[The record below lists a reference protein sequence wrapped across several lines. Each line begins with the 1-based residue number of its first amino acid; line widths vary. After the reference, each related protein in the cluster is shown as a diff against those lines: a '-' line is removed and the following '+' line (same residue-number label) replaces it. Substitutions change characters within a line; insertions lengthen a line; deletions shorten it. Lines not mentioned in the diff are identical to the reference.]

1 MYYNRHGFSGPN
13 FSGYFPRLQHSEVI
27 DHCKYMPHVLY
38 GLISATVRAIVVRV
52 LVDSNVEGKRLYRLF
67 RPFAIDADERRS
79 EVVRQTT
86 YGDMECRYLGR

>member
-38 GLISATVRAIVVRV
+38 GLISATVRSIVVRV
-52 LVDSNVEGKRLYRLF
+52 LVDSNVEGQRLNGLLG
-67 RPFAIDADERRS
+67 PLAIDANERGA
-79 EVVRQTT
+79 EFVRQSA
-86 YGDMECRYLGR
+86 DSNMEGRYLCR

>member
-1 MYYNRHGFSGPN
+1 MYQNSFILSGAV

-52 LVDSNVEGKRLYRLF
+52 LVDSNVKGQRLNRLL
-67 RPFAIDADERRS
+67 RPFAIDADERCS
-79 EVVRQTT
+79 KVIRQSAHSN
-86 YGDMECRYLGR
+86 MEGRYLGR